1 MNDGNDDKEMKGD
14 ANDKDFE
21 WEVMPNYRGQ
31 RELFIAEYEFQG
43 AAANILNYFSPKHLQ
58 KMKSIWD
65 WHLCRKSHKIAGEE
79 ATETEIFI
87 VALETSHSGRNS
99 CCA

>member
-1 MNDGNDDKEMKGD
+1 LLEGHTEQSLLDSDSKNENSYAPIYIVMNDGNDDKEMKGD

-58 KMKSIWD
+58 KMKSI
-65 WHLCRKSHKIAGEE
+65 
-79 ATETEIFI
+79 
-87 VALETSHSGRNS
+87 
-99 CCA
+99 